1 LTESIVEVTLRSGRT
16 LDKHVSGATGSPDRP
31 PTDEQVERKLR
42 TCSARALGDARA
54 PGVTDILRH
63 PRRFETVAALADAL
77 G

>member
-1 LTESIVEVTLRSGRT
+1 
-16 LDKHVSGATGSPDRP
+16 VSGATGSPDRP

-42 TCSARALGDARA
+42 TCSARALGDSRA